1 MNKKLY
7 VIGIGPGSR
16 EEMTFRAAHALEECD
31 VIAGYKTYTDLIRA
45 DYPDKDYI
53 VTGMTKETDRCRMAL
68 ERAQDGACVALVSS
82 GDAGVYGMAGLVY
95 QLGTAYPDVDITVIP
110 GITAACSGAARL
122 GAPLMND
129 FCLISLSDLMTPWET
144 IEKRLDYAAA
154 ADFVI
159 CLYNPGS
166 HKRADYLRKACAII
180 LRRQKRTVPAGLVH
194 HIGRQGEETKLM
206 TLEELQD
213 VEADMFTTVFIGNSQ
228 TEVIDGHMVTPRGY
242 KLL

>member
-1 MNKKLY
+1 
-7 VIGIGPGSR
+7 
-16 EEMTFRAAHALEECD
+16 
-31 VIAGYKTYTDLIRA
+31 
-45 DYPDKDYI
+45 
-53 VTGMTKETDRCRMAL
+53 
-68 ERAQDGACVALVSS
+68 
-82 GDAGVYGMAGLVY
+82 
-95 QLGTAYPDVDITVIP
+95 
-110 GITAACSGAARL
+110 
-122 GAPLMND
+122 MND

-144 IEKRLDYAAA
+144 IEKRLEYAAA

-180 LRRQKRTVPAGLVH
+180 LRHQKRTVPAGLVH